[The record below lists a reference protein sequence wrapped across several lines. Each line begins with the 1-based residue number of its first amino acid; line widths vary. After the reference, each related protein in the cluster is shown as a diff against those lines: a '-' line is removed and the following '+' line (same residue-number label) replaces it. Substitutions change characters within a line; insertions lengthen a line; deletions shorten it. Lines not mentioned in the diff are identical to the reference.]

1 MTRPNAWA
9 RRGATLIELLVVLS
23 IISALGA
30 LALMI
35 APGIANQDNTLKGTA
50 DVQSSLKIAQG
61 MAAAA
66 KLPRGVRLI
75 APAAGSATPNM
86 VTELQYLE
94 SAPVLV
100 PDPRVLSATDGFGN
114 PRPNPPPF
122 GVNWPYV
129 EFQYE
134 LYTGGEPPI
143 ANSQWTLPGNPP
155 ANAIKRR
162 TCNIIGLTADQ
173 ELQVVDGSTLVVPTL
188 GSFSRII
195 GTPTVTFANTTANPP
210 TPRKLSVVLDVYPD
224 AALGAGTAY
233 RTYHFGLY
241 SAPSPLLGEPTI
253 PLPRNIG
260 IDLTLCLPLQTAG
273 GAPWGNYDVMF
284 APSGQMLASG
294 TRLGGGQIFLW
305 VRDYTKL
312 ATMPAVEGPALAAA
326 FRQGGEQ
333 QIVSVRGAAVGAAPV
348 TWPDMAS
355 GMYPA
360 GPKQYKFARDKLT
373 GQ

>member
-1 MTRPNAWA
+1 MTRANARA
-9 RRGATLIELLVVLS
+9 RRGATLIELLVVMS

-100 PDPRVLSATDGFGN
+100 PDPRVLSATDGAGN
-114 PRPNPPPF
+114 PRLNPPPF

-134 LYTGGEPPI
+134 LYTGSEPPI

-195 GTPTVTFANTTANPP
+195 GTFPIPANTTANPP

-241 SAPSPLLGEPTI
+241 SAPSPLLGEPTV

-260 IDLTLCLPLQTAG
+260 IDLTLCQPLQTAG

-348 TWPDMAS
+348 TWPDMAT